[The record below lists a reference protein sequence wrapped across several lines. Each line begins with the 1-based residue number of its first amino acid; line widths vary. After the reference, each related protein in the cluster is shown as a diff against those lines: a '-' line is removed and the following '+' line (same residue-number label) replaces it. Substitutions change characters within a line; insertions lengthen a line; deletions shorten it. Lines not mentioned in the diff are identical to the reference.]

1 MRSFVKK
8 VALVTLL
15 AFVFSLLLVSKSAM
29 ALDVG
34 TIYKKTL
41 LNALQQCYGD
51 EFMVPNLSDVS
62 NFDNFFT
69 KVGKDT
75 NETVKIP
82 NNNLGN
88 TLPNTAAS
96 LSCRALFSGRDYKKG
111 HANGLFALFEKGSYN
126 GNANDFGYE
135 EIRDG
140 ESATDKCIYFK
151 YSYNRYPR
159 NVVNESDRL
168 CFSLDKD
175 GYFIVDGSF
184 PRMSYDV
191 KVYEKGNSEENE
203 GFLYYDLEP
212 ITLNYKIWYGV
223 RTAVAFYPQTVANPL
238 DGSTMN
244 GTPIGCSI
252 SSDVMFSSFVN
263 CLNNNV
269 GSSNHLFTVFFGGD
283 EDFTPVTVESF
294 FEDKVKSDEESS
306 QLSGNWWKG
315 VNNKEKPEQSTPE
328 QRVKQASEKALRFFT
343 GDPKGSFDEY
353 VFSPQEKY
361 DIMKYY
367 VELTMDNNKTLIGIS
382 TESCYDDVGELG
394 DNYGVLQGNKWCKI
408 DGVERITDSYN
419 IVSDDN
425 RLFETVN
432 FGELIKRMMTTDLS
446 EINIDESN
454 IDGSS
459 LVENPGES
467 EEPTCLNTGAAG
479 SLGWIICPILS
490 GLSSA
495 ANAAYEDFIEPALQV
510 SPKLFTDFGG
520 NTWQAWSIFQGFANI
535 VFIILFLV
543 VIFSQLTGVG
553 IDNYGIKKILP
564 KLIIAAVLI
573 NLSYIIC
580 VALIDV
586 SNIIGNALQSL
597 FDALSQPLGIQPNA
611 SINLTAEGIKSIGA
625 TGLTGLA
632 LLGIVVVNIWAVVAD
647 GGGVEALVLALLVAA
662 IGVVMAIFSLFLIL
676 AAREAAI
683 VVLTIISPLAFA
695 CMILPN
701 TKKLFEKW
709 VGAGKA
715 LLMLYPICGLLVGGG
730 NYVSKLLLSSGMA
743 AQGFSAAFMA
753 MVIGAVPIFF
763 IPSLTKGSI
772 RALGDIGNKISGMG
786 KSFGNKLQGNA
797 DKAWKGSQ
805 GYKERAEDRR
815 NQEAFRRARRIA
827 NGLERKRARNG
838 GNLSERD
845 MLRLSRAYGAVES
858 EADRRYQAKL
868 YSKKD
873 LHDAKMKKQEFDAYS
888 SFSNTMLYGDDDYLT
903 GKKKEVEIQA
913 EGNRERGVL
922 YTRQGVA
929 DSKRSQ
935 MQAQI
940 RSEIKKAHS
949 ERLSNASKVD
959 KENALSDAIYYNN
972 GISHED
978 AVEQMDA
985 AWDALASSGDTDLLL
1000 RTLGSFNLNSVD
1012 QDMRDRIVAKAAS
1025 SGNTLLKGWSKN
1037 PNMTLNN
1044 YAISSFN
1051 DYLKDQAGLNAL
1063 NTADKETLEYL
1074 QGHGGSSLDAGVI
1087 ANMATSAANDNERSA
1102 RAVAAMVNRSN
1113 AAAIGKAINADG
1125 LTKLNETMVNA
1136 IGADNLKAA
1145 FDEIRKPGNEALMA
1159 KLDNKVKA
1167 IFEKA

>member
-1 MRSFVKK
+1 MRCLAKRV
-8 VALVTLL
+8 VMLVVL
-15 AFVFSLLLVSKSAM
+15 AFVFNLLLSVKSTM
-29 ALDVG
+29 ALDANA
-34 TIYKKTL
+34 IYKKAL
-41 LNALQQCYGD
+41 LNALPECYSNAY
-51 EFMVPNLSDVS
+51 MVDSLTNVTDFPS
-62 NFDNFFT
+62 FFT
-69 KVGKDT
+69 KDGKGGVSFSGDT
-75 NETVKIP
+75 IVIP

-88 TLPNTAAS
+88 TLSGNAR
-96 LSCRALFSGRDYKKG
+96 LSCYALFKG
-111 HANGLFALFEKGSYN
+111 VDWHSKHADGLFTIFGKGNYN
-126 GNANDFGYE
+126 GNAKDLGYE
-135 EIRDG
+135 EIRDS
-140 ESATDKCIYFK
+140 ESGTDKCIYFE
-151 YSYNRYPR
+151 YQF
-159 NVVNESDRL
+159 VEVNGPITHDSDRV
-168 CFSLDKD
+168 CFALDKD
-175 GYFIVDGSF
+175 DHFKEIDGTVR
-184 PRMSYDV
+184 PSYTHV
-191 KVYEKGNSEENE
+191 VYGKGEKLIG
-203 GFLYYDLEP
+203 GFLNYNSIISSGFTFGITTHVTTYPMGTGTSGPGQFIENCRATSDLTFYDLLNCVKKYDDYD
-212 ITLNYKIWYGV
+212 ITVDY
-223 RTAVAFYPQTVANPL
+223 
-238 DGSTMN
+238 N
-244 GTPIGCSI
+244 G
-252 SSDVMFSSFVN
+252 N
-263 CLNNNV
+263 L
-269 GSSNHLFTVFFGGD
+269 
-283 EDFTPVTVESF
+283 TPVTVLRFDEYKNESG
-294 FEDKVKSDEESS
+294 EGSS
-306 QLSGNWWKG
+306 VLSGNWWKG
-315 VNNKEKPEQSTPE
+315 GDPDKIEQPE
-328 QRVKQASEKALRFFT
+328 RIKNASLAALRYFT
-343 GDPKGSFDEY
+343 DGSVSSFEENA
-353 VFSPQEKY
+353 FKPQEKY
-361 DIMKYY
+361 DLMKYY
-367 VELTMDNNKTLIGIS
+367 VELELTNHPSELGIS
-382 TESCYDDVGELG
+382 SENCYNDIGELG
-394 DNYGVLQGNKWCKI
+394 EGNYGVLQNGQWCEI
-408 DGVERITDSYN
+408 IGVERITDTFN
-419 IVSDDN
+419 IVSSEND
-425 RLFETVN
+425 RLLKNVTFS
-432 FGELIKRMMTTDLS
+432 ELLTEMMATDLS
-446 EINIDESN
+446 QINVEESDVN
-454 IDGSS
+454 KTG

-535 VFIILFLV
+535 AFIILFLV

-611 SINLTAEGIKSIGA
+611 DINLTESGIASIGA

-786 KSFGNKLQGNA
+786 KSFGNKLQGNV

-845 MLRLSRAYGAVES
+845 KLRLSRAYGTVES
-858 EADRRYQAKL
+858 EADRRYQAEVGSTSEVHVAKL
-868 YSKKD
+868 R
-873 LHDAKMKKQEFDAYS
+873 KQAFDTANS
-888 SFSNTMLYGDDDYLT
+888 TANTLLYGDNDYLR
-903 GKKKEVEIQA
+903 GKELEADVQL